1 LRAAEALTP
10 KFVFSGIIPKFS
22 NIYLASSNEIISK
35 RDLSNIA
42 TDGTVYLTCWMT
54 NAQLEQ
60 MKSKK
65 VMFQNLD

>member
-1 LRAAEALTP
+1 LEANRVNL
-10 KFVFSGIIPKFS
+10 K
-22 NIYLASSNEIISK
+22 ASSNEIIST
-35 RDLSNIA
+35 RDLSSIA
-42 TDGTVYLTCWMT
+42 ADGTVYLTCWMT